1 MAQRKQ
7 LSFTELRVG
16 IFVLVGLAVM
26 AVAIFYVTGGG
37 SFAPKY
43 RLVTYMPEVEGLQTG
58 APVSLNGVDV
68 GNVETIRLT
77 AHPQDRV
84 HNVEIVM
91 RILKRFQGDIRTDST
106 ASLVT
111 TGLLGD
117 RYVSLKR
124 GIGGKPLQQD
134 EVVPSEE
141 GKAIQQIVERGVE
154 LEENLGTLAT
164 QVNEIVADVQ
174 KGRGTLGKL
183 LTDPQLYNHLNAT
196 AGKLDAMVADV
207 QAGQG
212 SLGKIVK
219 SDELY
224 TKIDT
229 TMDHAQNIL
238 GAVRNQQG
246 SLGKFVYDPAIYDS
260 AHQFLDHG
268 NSFFSD
274 VQAGKGTLGKL
285 VKDDTLYNNVRDASA
300 NVRDATAKLNSNEG
314 TAGKLFTDPKLYD
327 NLTGLTGDMRGLI
340 SDFKA
345 NPKKFLHV
353 KFSIF

>member
-7 LSFTELRVG
+7 LTWSELRVG
-16 IFVLVGLAVM
+16 VFVLVGLAVM

-43 RLVTYMPEVEGLQTG
+43 RLTTYMPEVEDLQVG
-58 APVSLNGVDV
+58 APVSLDGVEA
-68 GNVETIRLT
+68 GNVESIRLT
-77 AHPQDRV
+77 ARPQDRT

-91 RILKRFQGDIRTDST
+91 RINKKFQTDIRTDST

-117 RYVSLKR
+117 RYVSVSR
-124 GIGGKPLQQD
+124 GLTGTPLSQGA
-134 EVVPSEE
+134 VIPSQE
-141 GKAIQQIVERGVE
+141 GKAITQIVERGVE
-154 LEENLGTLAT
+154 LEENLGALAT
-164 QVNEIVADVQ
+164 QVNEIVVDVQ

-183 LTDPQLYNHLNAT
+183 LIDPQLYNHLNAT
-196 AGKLDAMVADV
+196 ASKLDAMVADV

-224 TKIDT
+224 QKVDT
-229 TMDHAQNIL
+229 TLDHAQNIL

-246 SLGKFVYDPAIYDS
+246 TLGKFVYDPAVYQS
-260 AHQFLDHG
+260 AHDFLDHG
-268 NSFFSD
+268 NALIAS
-274 VQAGKGTLGKL
+274 VQSGKGTLGKL
-285 VKDDTLYNNVRDASA
+285 TTDDTLFNNLRDASA
-300 NVRDATAKLNSNEG
+300 NVRDATAKLNSHEG
-314 TAGKLFTDPKLYD
+314 TAGQFFSDPRLYD
-327 NLTGLTGDMRGLI
+327 NLTGLTGDMRSLI
-340 SDFKA
+340 GDFRT

-353 KFSIF
+353 KISIF

>member
-7 LSFTELRVG
+7 MSWSELRVG
-16 IFVLVGLAVM
+16 VFVLLGLALM

-43 RLVTYMPEVEGLQTG
+43 RLVTYMPEVEGLKVG

-68 GNVETIRLT
+68 GSVESILLA
-77 AHPQDRV
+77 AHPQDRM

-91 RILKRFQGDIRTDST
+91 RIEKHYQSDIRSDSA

-117 RYVSLKR
+117 RYVTIKR
-124 GIGGKPLQQD
+124 GLAGTPLPQGG
-134 EVVPSEE
+134 VVPSEE
-141 GKAIQQIVERGVE
+141 ERAIQQIVERGVE

-164 QVNEIVADVQ
+164 QVNEIVGDVQ

-183 LTDPQLYNHLNAT
+183 LTDPQLYNHLNSTAT
-196 AGKLDAMVADV
+196 KLDSMVADV

-212 SLGKIVK
+212 SLGKMVK

-224 TKIDT
+224 QKVDT
-229 TMDHAQNIL
+229 TLDHAQNIL

-246 SLGKFVYDPAIYDS
+246 SLGKFVYDPAVYQS
-260 AHQFLDHG
+260 AHDFLDHG
-268 NSFFSD
+268 NAFFSD

-285 VKDDTLYNNVRDASA
+285 ATDDTLFNSLRDASA
-300 NVRDATAKLNSNEG
+300 SVRDATAKLNSHEG
-314 TAGKLFTDPKLYD
+314 TAGQLFTDPKLYD

-340 SDFKA
+340 GDFKA